1 MPCLQIAGGL
11 QANEGAGAQFQFGGE
26 RQVDVRVGRGIAQV
40 IVAAFGH
47 EGIDVAVV
55 HQARETFLALNAIE
69 NDHPLPLHNF
79 YLSFVKQGRKPTV
92 NAVEALQRA
101 TQVAPFDFGLRMTL
115 AMQLARDGR
124 RDEAL
129 LHLGPIANNPHG
141 GSLAEAAR
149 RQIERLKA
157 SAAYRGDGA
166 GDGNVSSGKDGPS
179 GIQRMTA
186 SLGAHP

>member
-1 MPCLQIAGGL
+1 RFSDDAAVEAALAEAEFDAGNDAEAVAAANL
-11 QANEGAGAQFQFGGE
+11 AIKADPRQANAYIQKGYAQLRKAEQTGDAAGF
-26 RQVDVRVGRGIAQV
+26 R
-40 IVAAFGH
+40 
-47 EGIDVAVV
+47 
-55 HQARETFLALNAIE
+55 QARETFLALNGLE
-69 NDHPLPLHNF
+69 NDHPLPLLYF
-79 YLSFVKQGRKPTV
+79 YLSFVKQGRKPTA

-115 AMQLARDGR
+115 AMQLVRDGK

-157 SAAYRGDGA
+157 GDLSSDGA
-166 GDGNVSSGKDGPS
+166 EDTPSGKDGPS
-179 GIQRMTA
+179 SQRRM
-186 SLGAHP
+186 P